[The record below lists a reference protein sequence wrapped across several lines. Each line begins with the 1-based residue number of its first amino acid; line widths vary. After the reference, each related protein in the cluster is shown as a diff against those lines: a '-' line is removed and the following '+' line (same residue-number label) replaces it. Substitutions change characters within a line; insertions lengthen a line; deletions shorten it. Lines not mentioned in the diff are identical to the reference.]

1 VALVRPP
8 SGTMRPPWPSLFL
21 VAALT
26 LSACSS
32 SAAPATP
39 AGGTP
44 GVTPGG
50 PAATDAPPTGAP
62 AGEWEWPYEDG
73 GELPDETTDEGLD
86 PAGGEGPEAPD
97 SAGLPDGPW
106 ATEPDPDADGVE
118 VEGFD
123 VDPCTLVGVDDWSSW
138 IQQTAEAPVSL
149 EGGIACGW
157 RDGDDLL
164 RMAIGVLPALD
175 PANRWLTPA
184 EMTAGE
190 GIDGLGDRAVWLE
203 QWPVPVSSTLVIEV
217 GLLDV
222 VIEVST
228 RDPSLRERVRETA
241 LHFAPTVLGRLP

>member
-8 SGTMRPPWPSLFL
+8 SGTLRPPWPSLL
-21 VAALT
+21 LIAALT

-39 AGGTP
+39 
-44 GVTPGG
+44 PGG
-50 PAATDAPPTGAP
+50 SPGSTPAALAPASVSPAP
-62 AGEWEWPYEDG
+62 VAGEWEWPYEAG
-73 GELPDETTDEGLD
+73 GEFPDETTDEEVDPEGGVGL
-86 PAGGEGPEAPD
+86 EAPD

-118 VEGFD
+118 VEGFN
-123 VDPCTLVGVDDWSSW
+123 VDPCTLVGPDDWSNW
-138 IQQTAEAPVSL
+138 IQQSAEVPVSL

-184 EMTAGE
+184 EMAAGE
-190 GIDGLGDRAVWLE
+190 AIDGLGDRAVWLE
-203 QWPVPVSSTLVIEV
+203 QWPIPASSTLVIEV
-217 GLLDV
+217 GSLDV

-228 RDPSLRERVRETA
+228 VDSSLGERLRETA